1 MRNKCKI
8 VIICL
13 TVAVCSLNL
22 GCEDANNR

>member
-1 MRNKCKI
+1 MRNKCKM
-8 VIICL
+8 VTICL